1 MWEKEAIIKEMK
13 SQGKRITQQRR
24 TVLDVMTT
32 EDCGSVKELYY
43 KAAKRD
49 PDIGLATVYRTLL
62 TLEEIGAI
70 ERTRGYVAT
79 RQPQAL

>member
-1 MWEKEAIIKEMK
+1 MWEKEAIIRKMK

-24 TVLDVMTT
+24 IVLDVMTAEECT
-32 EDCGSVKELYY
+32 SAKELYY

-70 ERTRGYVAT
+70 ERTGGM
-79 RQPQAL
+79 